1 MALIPRDSIDRDFYF
16 LKTINIQVKHF
27 CPSVPI
33 ILVGNKK
40 DLRNDEA
47 IKRELAKLKLEP
59 VKAEEGRQM
68 ASKYLFYLILT
79 IH

>member
-1 MALIPRDSIDRDFYF
+1 M
-16 LKTINIQVKHF
+16 
-27 CPSVPI
+27 PI

-47 IKRELAKLKLEP
+47 IKRELAKMKLEP

-68 ASKYLFYLILT
+68 ASKFLLKSLGEG
-79 IH
+79 